1 MAGAILC
8 QTETERYHRLA
19 TFASVPRSLKDEV
32 YLSSADHQVK
42 VTLSSSL
49 FKTHFCVAPLNIM
62 MCYEVKKFN
71 HGYCFK
77 KLDSFDT
84 SCLVIRYARQ
94 NVSLHVQADLYG
106 HMPTR
111 RQTRH
116 VTCIFLG

>member
-1 MAGAILC
+1 MAGAIRC
-8 QTETERYHRLA
+8 QTETERHHRLA
-19 TFASVPRSLKDEV
+19 TFASVPRSLEDEV

-84 SCLVIRYARQ
+84 SCLVIR
-94 NVSLHVQADLYG
+94 
-106 HMPTR
+106 
-111 RQTRH
+111 
-116 VTCIFLG
+116 